1 MPFADY
7 ARGISLPEKTY
18 SDHIRDLHRR
28 IDKQHDN
35 MAGKT
40 QTGTSSSR
48 TKDRRR
54 TPLGD
59 GSATANIQSN
69 STKVD
74 GRVDK
79 GQHTSQLEQAVPKNE
94 SLVGNGT
101 FAVRHTITSPKNQ
114 RISQISS
121 EVPSESRRNSTIS
134 TTSTNASGT
143 GRKRKT
149 HIGPWQLGATVGK
162 GGTAR
167 VRKVKH
173 AVTGQ
178 FGVAKIIPVAVAE
191 RARAISLANLVHS
204 AEKGDPTLDFGK
216 QIPLGLERE
225 IAIMKLLKHPNIVR
239 LYDVWENRNEM

>member
-7 ARGISLPEKTY
+7 ARRISLPEKTY
-18 SDHIRDLHRR
+18 SGHIRDLRKR
-28 IDKQHDN
+28 INRQQEM
-35 MAGKT
+35 MAGKADAG
-40 QTGTSSSR
+40 GTKYRS
-48 TKDRRR
+48 KPQRR

-59 GSATANIQSN
+59 GSTTANIN
-69 STKVD
+69 ANTTRKED
-74 GRVDK
+74 R
-79 GQHTSQLEQAVPKNE
+79 TSKLEQAVPKNE
-94 SLVGNGT
+94 SLVGSGT
-101 FAVRHTITSPKNQ
+101 LAVRHTIESPKNN

-121 EVPSESRRNSTIS
+121 EAPTDNKRNSAIS
-134 TTSTNASGT
+134 STSTNASGT

-178 FGVAKIIPVAVAE
+178 IGVAKIIPIAVAE

-225 IAIMKLLKHPNIVR
+225 IAIMKLLKHPNIVK